1 MKIILVAL
9 IEISFFVLIWL
20 LIDVLQNN
28 VNISKKIM
36 ENKKISEMVLNISSN
51 KKRKKK
57 FFLTLFTVIVVYLGL
72 FSIIFHT
79 INVWVASLIFS
90 IPILLS
96 PYIFNKIK
104 EIKRKKEIVSQLQIY
119 SLNLKNNIKNDNN
132 IVLAIKRTKVEGAL
146 KEHILQFIKDIDNG
160 ISIYEAFNKLDKALS
175 VAEFS
180 ELMQA
185 IVLCYKTGGE
195 FSNILEVYSKQLSD
209 KLLKQ
214 EKEKEKSL
222 STVITLGIMIALNIF
237 MLIVYIPQNSEMIT
251 SFSGNL
257 LGRFLIDVNAIT
269 TLCCMFFLYKIYKM
283 EE

>member
-1 MKIILVAL
+1 MLVAY
-9 IEISFFVLIWL
+9 FVL
-20 LIDVLQNN
+20 
-28 VNISKKIM
+28 
-36 ENKKISEMVLNISSN
+36 
-51 KKRKKK
+51 
-57 FFLTLFTVIVVYLGL
+57 FG
-72 FSIIFHT
+72 IIFYT
-79 INVWVASLIFS
+79 INVWLASAIFS
-90 IPILLS
+90 APILLF
-96 PYIFNKIK
+96 PYIFSKIK
-104 EIKRKKEIVSQLQIY
+104 EVKRKKEIVNQLQIY

-132 IVLAIKRTKVEGAL
+132 IVLAIRRTKVEGEL
-146 KEHILQFIKDIDNG
+146 KEHIAQFIKNIDNG

-175 VAEFS
+175 VPEFS

-214 EKEKEKSL
+214 EKEKEKAF

-237 MLIVYIPQNSEMIT
+237 MLIIYIPQNSEMIIA
-251 SFSGNL
+251 FSGNL

-269 TLCCMFFLYKIYKM
+269 TLCSMFFLYKIYKM